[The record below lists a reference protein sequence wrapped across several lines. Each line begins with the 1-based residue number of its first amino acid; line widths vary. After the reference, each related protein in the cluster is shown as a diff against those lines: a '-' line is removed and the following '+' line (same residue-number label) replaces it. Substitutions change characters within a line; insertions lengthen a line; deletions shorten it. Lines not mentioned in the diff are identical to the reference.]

1 MSRSWSRRPRQ
12 RYVSPRPRSLWR
24 RLVDYALTVLVLG
37 LLILLAARLD
47 RIETRKTEGA
57 AVVNDGDT
65 ITLGTERI
73 RMRGIDAPE
82 YSQVCRKDGADYPC
96 GKLARQSLMRLI
108 SGKPVSCAGWQR
120 DRYGRLLGDCN
131 AGGRDLNRA
140 QVEAGWAVAYGNF
153 ETEEAAARAGKAG
166 IWAGTFDEPHDW
178 RESHDHEVTE
188 RKHGTLA
195 SIGDGLR
202 EIFRFW

>member
-1 MSRSWSRRPRQ
+1 M
-12 RYVSPRPRSLWR
+12 
-24 RLVDYALTVLVLG
+24 DYALTVVVLG
-37 LLILLAARLD
+37 LLILLAARLG
-47 RIETRKTEGA
+47 RIETLKTEGA

-65 ITLGTERI
+65 ITLGIERI

-82 YSQVCRKDGADYPC
+82 YWQVCRKDGAGYPC
-96 GKLARQSLMRLI
+96 GKLARQSLVRLI
-108 SGKPVSCAGWQR
+108 SGKPVSCTGWQR

-131 AGGRDLNRA
+131 AGDKDLNRA
-140 QVEAGWAVAYGNF
+140 QVAAGWAVAYGDF
-153 ETEEAAARAGKAG
+153 ETEEAAARSGKAG

-195 SIGDGLR
+195 SIGDALR
-202 EIFRFW
+202 EIFRFR

>member
-65 ITLGTERI
+65 ITLGSERI

-82 YSQVCRKDGADYPC
+82 YS
-96 GKLARQSLMRLI
+96 
-108 SGKPVSCAGWQR
+108 
-120 DRYGRLLGDCN
+120 
-131 AGGRDLNRA
+131 
-140 QVEAGWAVAYGNF
+140 
-153 ETEEAAARAGKAG
+153 
-166 IWAGTFDEPHDW
+166 
-178 RESHDHEVTE
+178 
-188 RKHGTLA
+188 
-195 SIGDGLR
+195 
-202 EIFRFW
+202 

>member
-12 RYVSPRPRSLWR
+12 RYVPPRPRSLWR
-24 RLVDYALTVLVLG
+24 RLADYALAVLVLG

-82 YSQVCRKDGADYPC
+82 YS
-96 GKLARQSLMRLI
+96 
-108 SGKPVSCAGWQR
+108 
-120 DRYGRLLGDCN
+120 
-131 AGGRDLNRA
+131 
-140 QVEAGWAVAYGNF
+140 
-153 ETEEAAARAGKAG
+153 
-166 IWAGTFDEPHDW
+166 
-178 RESHDHEVTE
+178 
-188 RKHGTLA
+188 
-195 SIGDGLR
+195 
-202 EIFRFW
+202 